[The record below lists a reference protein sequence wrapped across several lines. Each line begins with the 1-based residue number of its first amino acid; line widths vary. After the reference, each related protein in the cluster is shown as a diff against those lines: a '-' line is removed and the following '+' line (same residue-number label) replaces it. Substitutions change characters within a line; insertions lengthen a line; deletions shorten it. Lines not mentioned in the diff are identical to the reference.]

1 VVDYSV
7 FKGIN
12 IMATY
17 LGFSTQNACNPK
29 TTNMSSGSAGGPG
42 GIRQG
47 ISWGNK
53 FSLTDA
59 ELVVQN
65 LVNALNIR
73 LGTKVGQPGYG
84 TRLWDFIFEPNS
96 ASTQSE
102 IENEIKRL
110 ASQDP
115 RLQLAEVVAY
125 SFENGILIEM
135 QCAILPFNQPIAAKI
150 SLSRAT
156 QQATLV

>member
-1 VVDYSV
+1 
-7 FKGIN
+7 
-12 IMATY
+12 MATY
-17 LGFSTQNACNPK
+17 LGFSTLNVCNPK

-42 GIRQG
+42 GIRRG

-65 LVNALNIR
+65 FVNALNIR

-96 ASTQSE
+96 STTQFE
-102 IENEIKRL
+102 IENEIKRV
-110 ASQDP
+110 ANQDP
-115 RLQLAEVVAY
+115 RLQLAELVSY
-125 SFENGILIEM
+125 PYDNGILIEI
-135 QCAILPFNQPIAAKI
+135 QCAVLPFNQPIAAKI
-150 SLSRAT
+150 SLNRLT
-156 QQATLV
+156 QAATLV

>member
-1 VVDYSV
+1 
-7 FKGIN
+7 
-12 IMATY
+12 MATY

-29 TTNMSSGSAGGPG
+29 TTNMLSGSAGGPG
-42 GIRQG
+42 GIRRG

-59 ELVVQN
+59 ELVIQN
-65 LVNALNIR
+65 FINALNIR

-96 ASTQSE
+96 PATQFE
-102 IENEIKRL
+102 VENEVKRV

-115 RLQLAEVVAY
+115 RLELAELVVY
-125 SFENGILIEM
+125 TYENGILIEI
-135 QCAILPFNQPIAAKI
+135 QAAVLPFNQPIAAKI
-150 SLSRAT
+150 SLNRAT
-156 QQATLV
+156 QTAALV

>member
-1 VVDYSV
+1 
-7 FKGIN
+7 
-12 IMATY
+12 MATY

-53 FSLTDA
+53 YSLTDA

-96 ASTQSE
+96 VTTQRE
-102 IENEIKRL
+102 IETEIKRL
-110 ASQDP
+110 ANQDP

>member
-1 VVDYSV
+1 
-7 FKGIN
+7 
-12 IMATY
+12 MATY

-29 TTNMSSGSAGGPG
+29 TTNMLSGSAGGPG
-42 GIRQG
+42 GIRRG

-59 ELVVQN
+59 ELVIQN
-65 LVNALNIR
+65 FINALNIR

-84 TRLWDFIFEPNS
+84 TRLWDFIFEPNT
-96 ASTQSE
+96 STTQFE

-110 ASQDP
+110 ANQDP
-115 RLQLAEVVAY
+115 RLQLAEIVAY
-125 SFENGILIEM
+125 PFENGILIEI
-135 QCAILPFNQPIAAKI
+135 QCAVLPFNQPIAAKI

-156 QQATLV
+156 QRATLL

>member
-1 VVDYSV
+1 
-7 FKGIN
+7 
-12 IMATY
+12 MATY

-59 ELVVQN
+59 ELVIQN

>member
-1 VVDYSV
+1 
-7 FKGIN
+7 
-12 IMATY
+12 MATY

-29 TTNMSSGSAGGPG
+29 TTNMISGSAGGPG

-53 FSLTDA
+53 FSLVDA
-59 ELVVQN
+59 ELVIQN
-65 LVNALNIR
+65 FINALNIR

-96 ASTQSE
+96 QTTQVD
-102 IENEIKRL
+102 IQNEVKRV

-115 RLQLAEVVAY
+115 RLQIAELIAY
-125 SFENGILIEM
+125 PYDNGILLEM
-135 QCAILPFNQPIAAKI
+135 QCAVLPFNQPIATRI
-150 SLSRAT
+150 SLSQAT
-156 QQATLV
+156 QTATLV

>member
-1 VVDYSV
+1 
-7 FKGIN
+7 
-12 IMATY
+12 
-17 LGFSTQNACNPK
+17 
-29 TTNMSSGSAGGPG
+29 MSSGSAGGPG

-96 ASTQSE
+96 ATTQSE

-110 ASQDP
+110 ANQDP
-115 RLQLAEVVAY
+115 RLQLAELVAY
-125 SFENGILIEM
+125 PFENGILIEL
-135 QCAILPFNQPIAAKI
+135 QCAVLPFNQPLAAKI
-150 SLSRAT
+150 SLNTAT
-156 QQATLV
+156 ERATLV

>member
-1 VVDYSV
+1 
-7 FKGIN
+7 
-12 IMATY
+12 MATY
-17 LGFSTQNACNPK
+17 LGFSTLNACNPK

-42 GIRQG
+42 GIRRG

-65 LVNALNIR
+65 FVNALNIR

-96 ASTQSE
+96 STTQFE
-102 IENEIKRL
+102 IENEIKRV
-110 ASQDP
+110 ANQDP
-115 RLQLAEVVAY
+115 RLQLAELVSY
-125 SFENGILIEM
+125 PYDNGILIEI
-135 QCAILPFNQPIAAKI
+135 QCAVLPFNQPIAAKI
-150 SLSRAT
+150 SLNRLT
-156 QQATLV
+156 QAATLV

>member
-1 VVDYSV
+1 
-7 FKGIN
+7 
-12 IMATY
+12 MATY

-53 FSLTDA
+53 YSLTDA
-59 ELVVQN
+59 ELVIQN

>member
-1 VVDYSV
+1 
-7 FKGIN
+7 
-12 IMATY
+12 MATY

-29 TTNMSSGSAGGPG
+29 TTNMISGSAGGPG

-53 FSLTDA
+53 FSLVDA
-59 ELVVQN
+59 ELVIQN
-65 LVNALNIR
+65 FINALNIR

-96 ASTQSE
+96 STTQVD
-102 IENEIKRL
+102 IENEIKRV

-115 RLQLAEVVAY
+115 RLQIAELITY
-125 SFENGILIEM
+125 PYDNGILLEM
-135 QCAILPFNQPIAAKI
+135 QCAVIPFNQPIATRI
-150 SLSRAT
+150 SLSQAT
-156 QQATLV
+156 QTAAIV

>member
-1 VVDYSV
+1 
-7 FKGIN
+7 
-12 IMATY
+12 MATY

-96 ASTQSE
+96 STIQSE
-102 IENEIKRL
+102 IENEIKRI
-110 ASQDP
+110 ANQDP
-115 RLQLAEVVAY
+115 RLQLAELVAY
-125 SFENGILIEM
+125 PFENGILIEL
-135 QCAILPFNQPIAAKI
+135 QCAVLPFNQPLAARI
-150 SLSRAT
+150 SLNTATERAT
-156 QQATLV
+156 LL

>member
-1 VVDYSV
+1 
-7 FKGIN
+7 
-12 IMATY
+12 MATY

-42 GIRQG
+42 GIRRG

-53 FSLTDA
+53 FSLADT
-59 ELVVQN
+59 ELVIQDFI
-65 LVNALNIR
+65 NALNIR

-96 ASTQSE
+96 PTTQFE
-102 IENEIKRL
+102 IENEVKRV
-110 ASQDP
+110 ANQDP
-115 RLQLAEVVAY
+115 RLQLAELVSY
-125 SFENGILIEM
+125 PFENGILLEM

-150 SLSRAT
+150 SLSQATQRAT
-156 QQATLV
+156 LL